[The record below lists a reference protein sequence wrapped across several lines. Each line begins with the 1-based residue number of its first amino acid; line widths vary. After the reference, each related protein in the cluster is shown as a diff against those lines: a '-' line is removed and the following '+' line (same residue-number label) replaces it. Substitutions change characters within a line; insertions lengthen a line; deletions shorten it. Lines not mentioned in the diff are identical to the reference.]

1 MTVRGNMAS
10 VMGSLSC
17 TWEYGFS
24 DGVFVVCFPVGGLE
38 DFWGVCEVLLER
50 VLKKIII
57 IFVFLFCI
65 MLQYILF

>member
-17 TWEYGFS
+17 TREYGFS
-24 DGVFVVCFPVGGLE
+24 DEVFVFCFPVGGLE

-50 VLKKIII
+50 VLKK
-57 IFVFLFCI
+57 
-65 MLQYILF
+65 

>member
-1 MTVRGNMAS
+1 MAS

-24 DGVFVVCFPVGGLE
+24 DGVFVLCFPVSGLE

-50 VLKKIII
+50 VLKK
-57 IFVFLFCI
+57 
-65 MLQYILF
+65 